1 MCRNQIIQANLWVG
15 LLALA
20 LVPFFALSQ
29 TDRSADTEPEVAEA
43 TDVEVVPAN
52 YNNTRSNRSSVA
64 APVDTNICDVVTC
77 PDGSCAASTDECAI
91 AATTN
96 NNEAISDSIGH
107 AAAGDQIGEILKTH
121 TCPIHGYHLI
131 IARPA
136 GYSTGASER
145 VIQVEKTNRFFNATW
160 NEVSSL
166 VDNYPPHEIEYNEL
180 AQNPGPAGERYCNR
194 DGYKIP
200 TDMSVYQVSL
210 AHYSDYTG
218 QTSIFADNNL
228 ELAPLISVIQAYN
241 QHRVFGDE
249 LPPTCNYGCLDDSS
263 GVMPDDNSFED
274 MNFGE
279 IDFGTSDPRDPSN
292 NINEGVNPS
301 AGGSDGPESSTET
314 IYQSGPASNVSGDSN
329 NSIGGSVNGN
339 RVPADYY
346 PDADAD
352 GFGEPDNRAQSH
364 NSSRS
369 NRTEGMA
376 ADGVDPDVDVDQS
389 EVEWRAGRFVTEG
402 SAADNGSDWVVS
414 WGRAVDSTGTNHSW
428 GRGVAVLPQVNS
440 DAAVNARDRISA
452 LQVSGE
458 AVRAWSEEERISWQE
473 YQATEQPEFPE
484 LQLLAH
490 VIEQTQ
496 LNERILEM
504 RVGDDEPSDDVVL
517 NHQPIQ
523 VRYQTEL
530 RLFGFIP
537 LERELDASLSS
548 DGVVTVEYPW
558 YRFLSTT
565 PEHSQIEQLLQD
577 TRDLLVGSM

>member
-1 MCRNQIIQANLWVG
+1 MSRNLIIQANLWVG
-15 LLALA
+15 ILALA
-20 LVPFFALSQ
+20 LVPFLALSQ
-29 TDRSADTEPEVAEA
+29 TDRGSDTEPEVAEA
-43 TDVEVVPAN
+43 TAVEAAPAN
-52 YNNTRSNRSSVA
+52 YNNTRSNRSSIS
-64 APVDTNICDVVTC
+64 APSDINICDGVTC
-77 PDGSCAASTDECAI
+77 ADGSCAATTDECAVAA
-91 AATTN
+91 AAT

-107 AAAGDQIGEILKTH
+107 AAAGDQIGEILETH
-121 TCPIHGYHLI
+121 VCPIHGYHLI

-160 NEVSSL
+160 NEVENL
-166 VDNYPPHEIEYNEL
+166 VDNYPPNEIEYNEL

-200 TDMSVYQVSL
+200 TDTDVYQVSL
-210 AHYSDYTG
+210 AHYNDYTG

-228 ELAPLISVIQAYN
+228 ELAPLISVLQAYN

-249 LPPTCNYGCLDDSS
+249 LPPTCNYGCLDGSS
-263 GVMPDDNSFED
+263 GVVPDKNSWDD

-279 IDFGTSDPRDPSN
+279 IDFGTSDPRNPLN

-301 AGGSDGPESSTET
+301 AGGSDGPESSPAAV
-314 IYQSGPASNVSGDSN
+314 YQNVPASDASGGSN
-329 NSIGGSVNGN
+329 NGIDESISGN
-339 RVPADYY
+339 RVPTDYY
-346 PDADAD
+346 PDADGD
-352 GFGEPDNRAQSH
+352 GFGEPGNRAQNH

-369 NRTEGMA
+369 NRTSGVA
-376 ADGVDPDVDVDQS
+376 ADGVDPDLGTDQS
-389 EVEWRAGRFVTEG
+389 QIEWRAGRFVTEG
-402 SAADNGSDWVVS
+402 SATDNGSDWVRS
-414 WGRAVDSTGTNHSW
+414 WGRAVDSAGTDHAW

-458 AVRAWSEEERISWQE
+458 AVRAWSEEERKSWRV
-473 YQATEQPEFPE
+473 YQAAEQPEFPE

-504 RVGDDEPSDDVVL
+504 RVGDDNPSDDVVL
-517 NHQPIQ
+517 NYRPIE

-537 LERELDASLSS
+537 LERELDASLSA
-548 DGVVTVEYPW
+548 DGVITVEYPW

-565 PEHSQIEQLLQD
+565 PEHSRIEQLLQG
-577 TRDLLVGSM
+577 TRDLLVG